1 LDLQHLSN
9 LVAIP
14 SLSHE
19 NHYFLGPIGNL
30 DPTDFIIGE
39 TNRIPFRLDNPN
51 LSHWKNTFK
60 SWPSL
65 EKTTPEKS
73 WTTWYKCVSA
83 SKKVH
88 WDEIGI
94 GQALALTIAN
104 SAKDEP
110 LMAAATYFWSN
121 TINAFLFNQG
131 PMTPTLIDITMITGL
146 DVTSSANPMS
156 MNTKNQ
162 FDFRTKKHRWLV
174 WLCGSIY
181 GPRIFYSSRA
191 CSFLANVA
199 QKIPLLWIELWPYNQ
214 LAICSQSPR
223 IKETI
228 SLGQNPPRL
237 SIPNVEQCI
246 SQNSRRLSGWSR
258 WTMVAATIL
267 AQLDGHEGCQS
278 AVSNRNRIPK
288 AGADCRR

>member
-1 LDLQHLSN
+1 MILILLN
-9 LVAIP
+9 LVVNTCPP
-14 SLSHE
+14 SPEYLVMFRIFCLSTPSKFRTLLFSDHYSRALNTNSHPREISHRLFPFSPPKQILPSHE

-39 TNRIPFRLDNPN
+39 TNRIPFLG
-51 LSHWKNTFK
+51 HWKNIFK

-73 WTTWYKCVSA
+73 WTTWYKRVSA

-131 PMTPTLIDITMITGL
+131 
-146 DVTSSANPMS
+146 
-156 MNTKNQ
+156 
-162 FDFRTKKHRWLV
+162 R
-174 WLCGSIY
+174 
-181 GPRIFYSSRA
+181 
-191 CSFLANVA
+191 
-199 QKIPLLWIELWPYNQ
+199 
-214 LAICSQSPR
+214 
-223 IKETI
+223 
-228 SLGQNPPRL
+228 
-237 SIPNVEQCI
+237 
-246 SQNSRRLSGWSR
+246 
-258 WTMVAATIL
+258 
-267 AQLDGHEGCQS
+267 
-278 AVSNRNRIPK
+278 
-288 AGADCRR
+288 

>member
-1 LDLQHLSN
+1 MSSSASPSTAPSTVYAEVSSHWLDPFFSHEIDFSFSHHVFFFPIPLNLQHLSN

-30 DPTDFIIGE
+30 DPTNFIIGE
-39 TNRIPFRLDNPN
+39 TNRIPFRLANPN

-73 WTTWYKCVSA
+73 WTTWYKRVSA
-83 SKKVH
+83 NKKVH
-88 WDEIGI
+88 WDKIGI

-110 LMAAATYFWSN
+110 LMAASTYFWSN

-131 PMTPTLIDITMITGL
+131 PMTPTLIDMTMITDL

-156 MNTKNQ
+156 INTKNQ
-162 FDFRTKKHRWLV
+162 FDFRTK
-174 WLCGSIY
+174 
-181 GPRIFYSSRA
+181 A
-191 CSFLANVA
+191 
-199 QKIPLLWIELWPYNQ
+199 
-214 LAICSQSPR
+214 
-223 IKETI
+223 
-228 SLGQNPPRL
+228 
-237 SIPNVEQCI
+237 
-246 SQNSRRLSGWSR
+246 
-258 WTMVAATIL
+258 
-267 AQLDGHEGCQS
+267 
-278 AVSNRNRIPK
+278 
-288 AGADCRR
+288 